1 MVKRNNFLF
10 KYWSSDIR
18 LNNTYSRNVKIKS
31 DVAMVKRNNFLF
43 KYWSSDIRLNNT
55 YSTNLKLNLM

>member
-10 KYWSSDIR
+10 KYWSSDIH
-18 LNNTYSRNVKIKS
+18 LNNTYIRNVKIKS

-55 YSTNLKLNLM
+55 